1 MKKLI
6 YILMIGF
13 CFTLVS
19 CATLSGNKSSNQRF
33 NKKYE
38 IITVEEKLNY
48 LDTKILYPQFKNEP
62 ELNKRIE
69 NSIINNWKSFK
80 SYSKSEWND
89 IAALN
94 NRGASKLPPF
104 EYLVTFEVS
113 GN

>member
-38 IITVEEKLNY
+38 IRIIFNVFVNFKFNFNSEC
-48 LDTKILYPQFKNEP
+48 LDLK
-62 ELNKRIE
+62 
-69 NSIINNWKSFK
+69 
-80 SYSKSEWND
+80 
-89 IAALN
+89 
-94 NRGASKLPPF
+94 
-104 EYLVTFEVS
+104 
-113 GN
+113 